1 MTEDLVTVII
11 PVYNKVEYLQD
22 SLNSVVNQTY
32 SNIEI
37 IIVDDGSK
45 NHDKIIRICNNFKKK
60 IKIIKFKKNK
70 GVSAALNAAILA
82 SNGKYINWLSHDD
95 LFLPTKIEEQI
106 RSLAGAEDKI
116 SITNFILWN
125 VGKNKKRLWKIY

>member
-32 SNIEI
+32 NNIEI

-45 NHDKIIRICNNFKKK
+45 DHDKIIRILNNKKKK
-60 IKIIKFKKNK
+60 IHRN
-70 GVSAALNAAILA
+70 LNY
-82 SNGKYINWLSHDD
+82 NND
-95 LFLPTKIEEQI
+95 
-106 RSLAGAEDKI
+106 
-116 SITNFILWN
+116 SINFI
-125 VGKNKKRLWKIY
+125 KYF